1 MMKPTNE
8 ELAELQ
14 RKFRIADGELCSYHA
29 LELVIERWEEMREER
44 INRDNVPPKEAP
56 T

>member
-1 MMKPTNE
+1 MKPTN
-8 ELAELQ
+8 
-14 RKFRIADGELCSYHA
+14 D
-29 LELVIERWEEMREER
+29 ELVKLWREIYPMPNYDYYLPIVRRIIERWEEMREER